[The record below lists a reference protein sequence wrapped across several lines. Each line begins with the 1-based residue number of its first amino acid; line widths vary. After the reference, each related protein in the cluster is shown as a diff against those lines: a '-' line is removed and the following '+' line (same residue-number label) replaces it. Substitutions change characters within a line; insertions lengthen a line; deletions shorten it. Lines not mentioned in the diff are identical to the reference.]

1 MKILK
6 KVILIFTIFFVLAA
20 VVGYIYF
27 DRKFTPD
34 KNYLVIENESG
45 KVPLTWLGTEK
56 NVLLLPIH
64 FERDTTTYYLQFDT
78 GSPYTIF
85 YSKSINKI
93 SQILVNQEKAKS
105 TFYIGKTRI
114 TSDMI
119 KIYNQGNDKDDSLKI
134 IGTAGTDILENKKT
148 LINFKE
154 NYIVLNLAKVPAQ
167 FQTRLFD
174 FEFKKRKILFS
185 GLLNGK
191 QDKFLFDS
199 GTSAYELLTNKE
211 VWLDLKLEKS
221 KINIEQ
227 SQSWDKVLTAYTAKC
242 NQKIQFYQQE
252 IRLKNITYVEG
263 FSQAQYLMMKYS
275 GMTGML
281 GNKIFL
287 NHSLFFDSSQNKMGI
302 E

>member
-1 MKILK
+1 
-6 KVILIFTIFFVLAA
+6 
-20 VVGYIYF
+20 
-27 DRKFTPD
+27 
-34 KNYLVIENESG
+34 
-45 KVPLTWLGTEK
+45 
-56 NVLLLPIH
+56 
-64 FERDTTTYYLQFDT
+64 
-78 GSPYTIF
+78 
-85 YSKSINKI
+85 
-93 SQILVNQEKAKS
+93 
-105 TFYIGKTRI
+105 
-114 TSDMI
+114 MI

-154 NYIVLNLAKVPAQ
+154 NYIVLNLTKVPVQ

-174 FEFKKRKILFS
+174 FEFKKRKIIFK
-185 GLLNGK
+185 GVLNGK
-191 QDKFLFDS
+191 QEKFLFDS

-252 IRLKNITYVEG
+252 TRLNNITYVEG

-287 NHSLFFDSSQNKMGI
+287 NNSLFFDSSQNKMGI